1 MHSARD
7 LTVTKTD
14 KGITLVR
21 LSTDEAFTIAKSE
34 IFGLVLAIDDAC
46 DRDPIVRCAYEICLE
61 KSG

>member
-1 MHSARD
+1 MNSVRD

-21 LSTDEAFTIAKSE
+21 PSTGETFTIAKSE
-34 IFGLVLAIDDAC
+34 IFGLILAIDDAC
-46 DRDPIVRCAYEICLE
+46 DRDPIIRCAHEICLE